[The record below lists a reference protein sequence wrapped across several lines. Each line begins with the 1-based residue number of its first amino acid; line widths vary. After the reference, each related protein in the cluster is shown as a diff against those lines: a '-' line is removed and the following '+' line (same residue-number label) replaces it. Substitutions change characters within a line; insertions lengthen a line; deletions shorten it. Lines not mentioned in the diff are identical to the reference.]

1 MKGLT
6 CAWRSLARPRV
17 ACFFVVAIALA
28 VTAVAQNPNF
38 TVQDT
43 PNPNAL
49 GNTLNAVA
57 AISTSDAWAVGFQN
71 DNNLNDSRTL
81 IQHWNGSAWSTVP
94 SPNPGGVATIA
105 CLSLNSGNVL
115 TGVAPVST
123 NDVWAVGYFFG
134 CTSFLLKPMV
144 LHWNGVQ
151 WSVVPTPKLNTNDNA
166 AFNSVV
172 ALSANDIYAVGYQP
186 APNGAVLTLIEHWN
200 GVAWSVVPS
209 PNGNNTGNVLA
220 SVTANSPTDIWAVG
234 DQVAPGVEVRTLALH
249 FNGSTWSVVPTPN
262 PVHGGN
268 LTQNV
273 LTSVVAVAPNDV
285 TAVGFTLANQT
296 ELTMVQHWD
305 GTSWTVVPS
314 PNMSNAPGSFNTLR
328 GVTAVNTGDL
338 YAVGFFANSTTNGQ
352 QLRLLLHFD
361 GAAWSVISAPGKA
374 TAQQLNGVFAR
385 LGDGDVWV
393 AGAAS
398 VPGTDPETGLL
409 QVPIT
414 FMLFT
419 SAGELG
425 DSAAQGN
432 RRAHFE
438 KGHGF
443 LRVPS
448 ASQW

>member
-6 CAWRSLARPRV
+6 CLGRTLARPR
-17 ACFFVVAIALA
+17 AWFFVIATA
-28 VTAVAQNPNF
+28 FAATAVAQNPNF
-38 TVQDT
+38 SVQNT
-43 PNPNAL
+43 PNPNAR
-49 GNTLNAVA
+49 GNTFNAVTA
-57 AISTSDAWAVGFQN
+57 TSTRDAWAVGFQN

-81 IQHWNGSAWSTVP
+81 IQHWDGSAWTTVA
-94 SPNPGGVATIA
+94 SPNPGIGSVIT
-105 CLSLNSGNVL
+105 CTNLNTGNVL
-115 TGVAPVST
+115 TAVASVST

-134 CTSFLLKPMV
+134 CSSFLLKPMAV
-144 LHWNGVQ
+144 HWNGVQ

-172 ALSANDIYAVGYQP
+172 ALAANDVYAVGYKP
-186 APNGAVLTLIEHWN
+186 ASNGAVQTLIEHWD
-200 GVAWSVVPS
+200 GVAWSVVSS
-209 PNGNNTGNVLA
+209 PNGNSTGNVLT

-234 DQVAPGVEVRTLALH
+234 DQVAPGIEIRTLALH
-249 FNGSTWSVVPTPN
+249 FNGSNWSIVPTAN

-305 GTSWTVVPS
+305 GVSWSVVAS
-314 PNMSNAPGSFNTLR
+314 PNMSNSAGSFNTLR
-328 GVTAVNTGDL
+328 GVTAVSRGDL
-338 YAVGFFANSTTNGQ
+338 YAVGFFANSTTGGQ
-352 QLRLLLHFD
+352 QTRLLLHFN
-361 GAAWSVISAPGKA
+361 GTAWSIISSPGKA
-374 TAQQLNGVFAR
+374 TAQQLNGAFAR

-398 VPGTDPETGLL
+398 VPGTDPESGLL

-419 SAGELG
+419 SGG
-425 DSAAQGN
+425 
-432 RRAHFE
+432 
-438 KGHGF
+438 
-443 LRVPS
+443 
-448 ASQW
+448 